1 MNGKSLNNAFKA
13 VAVLVLITAVCV
25 AVLTVC
31 NMFFPKYTPVLDAQT
46 AKLINGICPKGVEE
60 GKAKSE
66 GYIVLIKVTIYGAG
80 ILSYY

>member
-31 NMFFPKYTPVLDAQT
+31 NMFFLNIRPCSTRKPQ
-46 AKLINGICPKGVEE
+46 N
-60 GKAKSE
+60 
-66 GYIVLIKVTIYGAG
+66 
-80 ILSYY
+80 